1 MGQTG
6 GGDDSLLAAPR
17 VDVAMKVYQGGGL
30 SADGQAGET
39 EPVKKYKGVTGMVSR
54 HQVSLYSTPARK
66 VQLKVYK
73 GGGETGPTFRGEG
86 IKVLQE
92 NKEFYKSLLATG
104 KYYLDK
110 VLGEEE
116 VLKGQEEE
124 LKSALDK
131 FGVFFYGEMTSTFT
145 LQYKSQ
151 LLLFSTVMGTPDPEA
166 PGTLGI
172 LLLTVD
178 DGWTI
183 SVPSE
188 DLGLGGTV
196 FIGPFMMRDPDHLTV
211 DQFFEH
217 LEDGTDTHAKS
228 ERLYMK
234 EIIFGGYPLS
244 LLKKVLAERRED
256 FFEKVW
262 KPLLAYNV
270 IDNIT
275 FQLSSPLKEAREFLS
290 DLRDEQIREISR
302 RLDTYLEG
310 QGVERQGVEGQGVE
324 VDDADGTKEEE
335 DEAWEAEEEGD
346 AEEDEAEYEEEAE
359 EEPAPKKRTGTK
371 LKKALGTLD
380 TVLPEEEGNSHLDAH
395 CESIRSFDTKGDILF
410 EYVKSLYIVLTDT
423 DIEKLSTDLP
433 KLQAFVAQMKA
444 IQIPQVPEEMKEII
458 LVFKDYLAS
467 LDALIEKQLKSKKPK
482 RGETPYAT
490 EFDELKSI
498 SDMLKMYICRGYLI
512 AKSKGPAAA
521 RRGGSR
527 KTRRLSKSSHRV

>member
-1 MGQTG
+1 
-6 GGDDSLLAAPR
+6 
-17 VDVAMKVYQGGGL
+17 
-30 SADGQAGET
+30 
-39 EPVKKYKGVTGMVSR
+39 
-54 HQVSLYSTPARK
+54 
-66 VQLKVYK
+66 
-73 GGGETGPTFRGEG
+73 
-86 IKVLQE
+86 
-92 NKEFYKSLLATG
+92 
-104 KYYLDK
+104 
-110 VLGEEE
+110 
-116 VLKGQEEE
+116 
-124 LKSALDK
+124 
-131 FGVFFYGEMTSTFT
+131 
-145 LQYKSQ
+145 
-151 LLLFSTVMGTPDPEA
+151 
-166 PGTLGI
+166 
-172 LLLTVD
+172 VD

-188 DLGLGGTV
+188 DLGIGGTV

-211 DQFFEH
+211 DQFFQH

-234 EIIFGGYPLS
+234 EIIFGGFPLS

-290 DLRDEQIREISR
+290 DLRDEQIQEISH

-310 QGVERQGVEGQGVE
+310 QGVEGQGVE
-324 VDDADGTKEEE
+324 VDDTDGAKEEE
-335 DEAWEAEEEGD
+335 GEGEEAEAWEAED
-346 AEEDEAEYEEEAE
+346 AEEEDAEYEEEEDEEAE

-512 AKSKGPAAA
+512 AKSKGPAPPAA